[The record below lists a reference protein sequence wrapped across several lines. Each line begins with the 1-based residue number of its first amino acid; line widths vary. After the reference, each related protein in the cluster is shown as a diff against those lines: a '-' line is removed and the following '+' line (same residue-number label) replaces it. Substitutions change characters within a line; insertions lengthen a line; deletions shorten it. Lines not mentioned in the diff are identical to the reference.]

1 LVGRRKTNANEIL
14 TIPVTCCA
22 GLDRSVPLFSL
33 PFSLFLVFLSRM
45 IVHSFISCFTLYAP
59 FLPFY
64 SPRLSSFFFYFVP
77 HKNPFLH
84 EDVHA
89 RSFFTS
95 KRNIVSGAACVQM
108 TCQIV
113 ITPRFKRLY
122 TLRLALTETWFW
134 HFVTVELAQLHEQ
147 DPGSSNHVT
156 WTDARSC
163 LLAVTR

>member
-45 IVHSFISCFTLYAP
+45 IVHSLISCFTLYAP

-77 HKNPFLH
+77 HKNPSLH
-84 EDVHA
+84 EGCSCAVVFYIEAQHCFRRSLCANDMPNCNHA
-89 RSFFTS
+89 KIQAALHLAFSVNRNLILTLCYGRACAVARTRSWI
-95 KRNIVSGAACVQM
+95 K
-108 TCQIV
+108 
-113 ITPRFKRLY
+113 
-122 TLRLALTETWFW
+122 
-134 HFVTVELAQLHEQ
+134 
-147 DPGSSNHVT
+147 
-156 WTDARSC
+156 
-163 LLAVTR
+163 